1 MIKRRVKESTKN
13 PFGDRELKV
22 KHPYAIKA
30 VREYE
35 TIARGIDRAIDRI
48 EANHLKEPYE
58 SPTTYDEADIIII
71 TTPKEK
77 LSQEMRLYLE
87 CRRFLTTK
95 EISDRSALINKRITG
110 G

>member
-35 TIARGIDRAIDRI
+35 TIARGIDRAMKQI
-48 EANHLKEPYE
+48 
-58 SPTTYDEADIIII
+58 
-71 TTPKEK
+71 
-77 LSQEMRLYLE
+77 
-87 CRRFLTTK
+87 
-95 EISDRSALINKRITG
+95 
-110 G
+110 